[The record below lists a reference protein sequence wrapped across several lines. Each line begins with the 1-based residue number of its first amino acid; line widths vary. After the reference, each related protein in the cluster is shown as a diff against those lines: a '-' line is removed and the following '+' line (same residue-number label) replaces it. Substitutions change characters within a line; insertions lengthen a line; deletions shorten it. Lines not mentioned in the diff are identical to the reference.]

1 VAITARPKA
10 GSLFHEWVCTL
21 RIVHIGSFKIGTT
34 NGNYNALWSLAK
46 AQAAAGDSVTILR
59 VGKTVPQEQRELAA
73 VHGVELVGFPCE
85 RWINFWSDPS
95 GVFERLLG
103 EFRPHVAHLQ
113 YVRVP
118 KYHYIARALKRR
130 NVPFVIST
138 HGGLHPTEMLRRGT
152 SKRSYWKLIESG
164 VHKLA
169 AGIHFV
175 SQAERDNYVR
185 DFGAPHRAAVIPNA
199 VEVPSGIAWKGLRD
213 AAAPRL
219 AFFGRYDIWHK
230 GLDLTAETLRLLW
243 THGLKP
249 ELHLY
254 GGINQRFARQVRDLL
269 EKYREIPIVD
279 HGLVLGEQKFR
290 KMAEYDLYI
299 QHSRFELFGMSL
311 VEAMG
316 LGVPALVS
324 SASDLMPELR
334 QSQAA
339 FEIPL
344 VPERAAA
351 ILAAILKD
359 HDRITQVAG
368 AGRRWMQQECSP
380 DSIARKMR
388 EFYQEVYV

>member
-1 VAITARPKA
+1 MR
-10 GSLFHEWVCTL
+10 
-21 RIVHIGSFKIGTT
+21 
-34 NGNYNALWSLAK
+34 
-46 AQAAAGDSVTILR
+46 
-59 VGKTVPQEQRELAA
+59 
-73 VHGVELVGFPCE
+73 
-85 RWINFWSDPS
+85 
-95 GVFERLLG
+95 
-103 EFRPHVAHLQ
+103 
-113 YVRVP
+113 
-118 KYHYIARALKRR
+118 
-130 NVPFVIST
+130 
-138 HGGLHPTEMLRRGT
+138 RRGAR
-152 SKRSYWKLIESG
+152 KKIYWKLVESG

-175 SQAERDNYVR
+175 SQAERDSYVR
-185 DFGAPHRAAVIPNA
+185 DFGAPRRAVVIPNA
-199 VEVPSGIAWKGLRD
+199 VEVPPGIAWKGLRD
-213 AAAPRL
+213 AAAPKL

-243 THGLKP
+243 KQGLKP

-254 GGINQRFARQVRDLL
+254 GGIKGRFAKQIRDLL
-269 EKYREIPIVD
+269 EKYREIPIID

-290 KMAEYDLYI
+290 AMAECDFYI
-299 QHSRFELFGMSL
+299 QHSRFELFGLSL

-344 VPERAAA
+344 DPERAAE
-351 ILAAILKD
+351 ILSAILKD
-359 HDRITQVAG
+359 RDRITQVAG

-388 EFYQEVYV
+388 EFYQELHV

>member
-1 VAITARPKA
+1 M
-10 GSLFHEWVCTL
+10 
-21 RIVHIGSFKIGTT
+21 RIVHIGPFKIGTA

-46 AQAAAGDSVTILR
+46 AQAAAGETVAIIR
-59 VGKTVPQEQRELAA
+59 VGKPVSEEQQELAA
-73 VHGVELVGFPCE
+73 VGGVKLVGFPCD
-85 RWINFWSDPS
+85 RWWNFWSDPS
-95 GVFERLLG
+95 GVFERRLG
-103 EFRPHVAHLQ
+103 ELRPDVAHLQ

-130 NVPFVIST
+130 DIPFVIST
-138 HGGLHPTEMLRRGT
+138 HGGLNPTEMFRRGT
-152 SKRSYWKLIESG
+152 RKRIYWKLMESG
-164 VHKLA
+164 VHKRA

-175 SQAERDNYVR
+175 SQAERHSYVR
-185 DFGAPHRAAVIPNA
+185 DFGAPRRAAVIPNA

-213 AAAPRL
+213 AAAPKL

-230 GLDLTAETLRLLW
+230 GLDLTAETMRLLW
-243 THGLKP
+243 KQGLKP

-254 GGINQRFARQVRDLL
+254 GGINRIFARQVRDLL

-290 KMAEYDLYI
+290 EMAECDFYI

-324 SASDLMPELR
+324 SASDLLPDLR

-344 VPERAAA
+344 VPERAAEILTA
-351 ILAAILKD
+351 ILND
-359 HDRITQVAG
+359 CDRIAAVAG
-368 AGRRWMQQECSP
+368 SGRRWMQQECSP

-388 EFYQEVYV
+388 AFYQELHG

>member
-1 VAITARPKA
+1 M
-10 GSLFHEWVCTL
+10 
-21 RIVHIGSFKIGTT
+21 
-34 NGNYNALWSLAK
+34 
-46 AQAAAGDSVTILR
+46 
-59 VGKTVPQEQRELAA
+59 
-73 VHGVELVGFPCE
+73 
-85 RWINFWSDPS
+85 NFWSDPS

-103 EFRPHVAHLQ
+103 ELRPDVAHLQ

-130 NVPFVIST
+130 DIPFVVST
-138 HGGLHPTEMLRRGT
+138 HGGLNPTEMLRRGT
-152 SKRSYWKLIESG
+152 SKRIYWKLVESG

-175 SQAERDNYVR
+175 SQAERDSYVR
-185 DFGAPHRAAVIPNA
+185 DFGAPRRAAVIPNA
-199 VEVPSGIAWKGLRD
+199 VEIPPGIAWKGLRD
-213 AAAPRL
+213 AAAPKL

-243 THGLKP
+243 KQGLKP

-254 GGINQRFARQVRDLL
+254 GGIKDRFAKQIRDLL
-269 EKYREIPIVD
+269 EKYREIPIID

-290 KMAEYDLYI
+290 AMAECDFYI
-299 QHSRFELFGMSL
+299 QHSRFELFGLSL

-324 SASDLMPELR
+324 STSDLMPELR

-344 VPERAAA
+344 DPERAAE
-351 ILAAILKD
+351 ILSAILKD
-359 HDRITQVAG
+359 RDRITQVAG

-380 DSIARKMR
+380 DFIARKMR
-388 EFYQEVYV
+388 EFYQELHV

>member
-1 VAITARPKA
+1 M
-10 GSLFHEWVCTL
+10 
-21 RIVHIGSFKIGTT
+21 RIVHIGPFKIGTT
-34 NGNYNALWSLAK
+34 NGSYNALWSLAK
-46 AQAAAGDSVTILR
+46 AQAAAGDAVTIMR
-59 VGKTVPQEQRELAA
+59 VGKPVSQEQRELAA
-73 VHGVELVGFPCE
+73 AKGVTFAGFPCD
-85 RWINFWSDPS
+85 RWMNFWSDPS

-103 EFRPHVAHLQ
+103 ELRPDVAHLQ

-130 NVPFVIST
+130 DIPFVVST
-138 HGGLHPTEMLRRGT
+138 HGGLNPTEMLRRGT
-152 SKRSYWKLIESG
+152 SKRIYWKLVESG

-175 SQAERDNYVR
+175 SQAERDSYVR
-185 DFGAPHRAAVIPNA
+185 DFGAPRRAAVIPNA
-199 VEVPSGIAWKGLRD
+199 VEIPPGIAWKGLRD
-213 AAAPRL
+213 AAAPKL

-243 THGLKP
+243 KQGLKP

-254 GGINQRFARQVRDLL
+254 GGIKDRFAKQIRDLL
-269 EKYREIPIVD
+269 EKYREIPIID

-290 KMAEYDLYI
+290 AMAECDFYI
-299 QHSRFELFGMSL
+299 QHSRFELFGMSM

-324 SASDLMPELR
+324 STSDLMPELR

-344 VPERAAA
+344 DPERAAE
-351 ILAAILKD
+351 ILSAILKD
-359 HDRITQVAG
+359 RDRITQVAG

-380 DSIARKMR
+380 DFIARKMR
-388 EFYQEVYV
+388 EFYQELHV